1 MINSFAMPSSVVVAI
16 RYDVITSTLRVI
28 YVSGSVYDYK
38 QVPEKIYKDMRTAS
52 SKGEFLNK
60 HIKPN
65 YEFEKIK

>member
-1 MINSFAMPSSVVVAI
+1 MPSSVVAAI
-16 RYDVITSTLRVI
+16 KYDANSSTLRVI

-38 QVPEKIYKDMRTAS
+38 KVPEEVYKEMKAAF

-60 HIKPN
+60 HIKPE

>member
-1 MINSFAMPSSVVVAI
+1 MPSSVVAAI
-16 RYDVITSTLRVI
+16 RYDATISTLRVI

-38 QVPEKIYKDMRTAS
+38 QVPEKIYKEMRTAS

-60 HIKPN
+60 RIKPN

>member
-1 MINSFAMPSSVVVAI
+1 MPSSVVGAI
-16 RYDVITSTLRVI
+16 RYDAKASTLRVV

-38 QVPEKIYKDMRTAS
+38 HVPEKVYKEMRTTS

>member
-1 MINSFAMPSSVVVAI
+1 MPSSVVAAMK
-16 RYDVITSTLRVI
+16 YDALSMTLRVV

-38 QVPEKIYKDMRTAS
+38 KVPENIYTEMKAAS

-65 YEFEKIK
+65 YAFEKVKG

>member
-1 MINSFAMPSSVVVAI
+1 MPSSVVAAI
-16 RYDVITSTLRVI
+16 RYDANKNTLRVI

-38 QVPEKIYKDMRTAS
+38 EVPEKVYKEMKEAF

-60 HIKPN
+60 YIKPN

>member
-1 MINSFAMPSSVVVAI
+1 MPSSVVAAI
-16 RYDVITSTLRVI
+16 RYEPDTYTLRVI

-38 QVPEKIYKDMRTAS
+38 EVPEKVFKEMKAAS

-60 HIKPN
+60 RIKPN

>member
-1 MINSFAMPSSVVVAI
+1 MPSSVVTAI
-16 RYDVITSTLRVI
+16 RYDATSSTLRVI

-38 QVPEKIYKDMRTAS
+38 DVPEKVYKEMKEAF

-60 HIKPN
+60 HIKPK

>member
-1 MINSFAMPSSVVVAI
+1 MPSSVVAAI
-16 RYDVITSTLRVI
+16 KYDVSSSTLRVV

-38 QVPEKIYKDMRTAS
+38 KVPAKVYHEMKKAS

-60 HIKPN
+60 EIKPN

>member
-1 MINSFAMPSSVVVAI
+1 MPSSVVAAI
-16 RYDVITSTLRVI
+16 RYNDTTSTLRVV
-28 YVSGSVYDYK
+28 YVSGSIYDYK
-38 QVPEKIYKDMRTAS
+38 QVPEKVYKEMRTAS

>member
-1 MINSFAMPSSVVVAI
+1 MPSSVVAAI
-16 RYDVITSTLRVI
+16 RYDSTISTLRVI

-38 QVPEKIYKDMRTAS
+38 QVPEKIYMDMRTAF

>member
-1 MINSFAMPSSVVVAI
+1 MPSSVVAAI
-16 RYDVITSTLRVI
+16 KYDAGASTLRVI

-38 QVPEKIYKDMRTAS
+38 EVPEKVYKKMKEAF

-60 HIKPN
+60 HIKPK

>member
-1 MINSFAMPSSVVVAI
+1 MPSSVVAAI
-16 RYDVITSTLRVI
+16 RYDAVTSTLRVI

-38 QVPEKIYKDMRTAS
+38 HVPEKVYNEMRTAS

>member
-1 MINSFAMPSSVVVAI
+1 MPSSVVAAI
-16 RYDVITSTLRVI
+16 RYDANTNTLRII

-38 QVPEKIYKDMRTAS
+38 NVPEKIFKEMKTTS

-60 HIKPN
+60 QIKPN